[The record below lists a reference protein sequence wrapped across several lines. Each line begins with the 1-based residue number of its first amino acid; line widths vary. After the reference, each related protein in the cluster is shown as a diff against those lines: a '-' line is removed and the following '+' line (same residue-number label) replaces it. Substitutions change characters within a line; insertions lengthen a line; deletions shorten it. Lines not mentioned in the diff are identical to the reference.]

1 VLTLSAIVVALWTVA
16 ARRPLLLGVALGIA
30 IAAKPWGVVALPL
43 VFALPG
49 RARWQ
54 ALATAAVIAC
64 VAWGPFLLADG
75 DTWGAM
81 RPQVRVARSSVIH
94 LLGVPLGDGPDWTRP
109 VQLGGALLAGSVA
122 VWRRRWAAVPL
133 VGIAMRVALD
143 PQVFVYYTAGLVLAA
158 LAWDLLRS
166 RRAVPWWTLFSFV
179 LLNDAYIVVSSAD
192 VRAALRLVLTL
203 GMIVAILAIPDRA
216 STRVDA

>member
-1 VLTLSAIVVALWTVA
+1 
-16 ARRPLLLGVALGIA
+16 
-30 IAAKPWGVVALPL
+30 
-43 VFALPG
+43 
-49 RARWQ
+49 
-54 ALATAAVIAC
+54 
-64 VAWGPFLLADG
+64 
-75 DTWGAM
+75 
-81 RPQVRVARSSVIH
+81 
-94 LLGVPLGDGPDWTRP
+94 